1 MENNEQN
8 LQQASTKVRIEEQQ
22 SNSSDGDNVAN
33 QPQRGHIPT
42 IKIEPSPESEG
53 GDTPAEWEWE
63 DGEELEYEFYE
74 QEVTKL

>member
-1 MENNEQN
+1 MENNEKN
-8 LQQASTKVRIEEQQ
+8 LQQASTKIRIEEQQ
-22 SNSSDGDNVAN
+22 SNSSESDNAAN

-42 IKIEPSPESEG
+42 IKIEGSPDSEG
-53 GDTPAEWEWE
+53 GDAPAEWEWE

>member
-42 IKIEPSPESEG
+42 IKIEASPESEG
-53 GDTPAEWEWE
+53 GDNTAEWEWE

>member
-1 MENNEQN
+1 MENNEKN
-8 LQQASTKVRIEEQQ
+8 LQQASTKIRIEEQQ
-22 SNSSDGDNVAN
+22 SNSSESDNAAN

-42 IKIEPSPESEG
+42 IKIEGSPDSEG
-53 GDTPAEWEWE
+53 GDAPAEWQWE